1 MSYKNHQW
9 TIMANDYNSP
19 FIRNYIWAVCCTK
32 YTQLF
37 NIPNLVGGIFV
48 DSQNMKYIFDE
59 KRWGECHDSLRKKV
73 LDDHKYF
80 EHIIDWQM
88 DFGKKFNNW
97 TEKNIYQTDVKKLS
111 AEKIVSLYKEF
122 IDRQSTL
129 YTLGVAIPILDFG
142 NFSFVEGNLEKFL
155 KSKLSSEEYN
165 KAFRI
170 FTEPTFNSFAK
181 DQEIA
186 LLELINK
193 FYNYKNWVN
202 DIQNKSLTEIQN
214 IYPKFFNL
222 LNKHVEKFGW
232 VYYVYAGPA
241 YTTKDFIG
249 FIQDY
254 LKKNIDLYKKLKEIK
269 NSQIQTE
276 KSKKQWIK
284 KLKPDS
290 LNLMILN
297 LAGKMVWAKPRRKD
311 LQSLSYYHFEK
322 LQREIGR
329 RLQLSLAQVRSMPI
343 EMIEVGLKG
352 ENIDLD
358 KINQIQKYHI
368 CLPNDDLSVSILY
381 GKDAKDFVDQNLE
394 IVVEEVKDVST
405 IKGNCAFPGKV
416 TGIVKVINLP
426 QEMDKMEYGNI
437 LLSIGTSPSI
447 VLAMKKAAAIITD
460 EGGLTCHAA
469 IVSRELEIPC
479 VVGLKIATKIL
490 KDGDVVE
497 VDANNGIIKKL

>member
-1 MSYKNHQW
+1 
-9 TIMANDYNSP
+9 
-19 FIRNYIWAVCCTK
+19 
-32 YTQLF
+32 
-37 NIPNLVGGIFV
+37 
-48 DSQNMKYIFDE
+48 
-59 KRWGECHDSLRKKV
+59 
-73 LDDHKYF
+73 
-80 EHIIDWQM
+80 
-88 DFGKKFNNW
+88 
-97 TEKNIYQTDVKKLS
+97 
-111 AEKIVSLYKEF
+111 
-122 IDRQSTL
+122 
-129 YTLGVAIPILDFG
+129 
-142 NFSFVEGNLEKFL
+142 
-155 KSKLSSEEYN
+155 
-165 KAFRI
+165 
-170 FTEPTFNSFAK
+170 
-181 DQEIA
+181 
-186 LLELINK
+186 
-193 FYNYKNWVN
+193 
-202 DIQNKSLTEIQN
+202 
-214 IYPKFFNL
+214 
-222 LNKHVEKFGW
+222 
-232 VYYVYAGPA
+232 
-241 YTTKDFIG
+241 
-249 FIQDY
+249 
-254 LKKNIDLYKKLKEIK
+254 
-269 NSQIQTE
+269 
-276 KSKKQWIK
+276 
-284 KLKPDS
+284 
-290 LNLMILN
+290 MILN